1 MSRAV
6 TTLLGAYRAFRDLDA
21 TMVEI
26 NPLVVTGDGQVLAL
40 DCKMTFDDNAMF
52 RRPNVSELRDYAEE
66 DPREAQAAEYG
77 LNYVA
82 LEGDIGC
89 IINGA
94 GLAMA
99 TMDMIKHAGGQPANF
114 LDVGGGASP
123 ERVAA
128 AFRLVLSDAKIGAIL
143 VNIFAGINRCDWVA
157 QGVVQATRET
167 QLGIPLVV
175 RLAGT
180 NVEEGRRILRDSGL
194 PIITAD
200 TLSEAADR
208 VVQALNASRA
218 GQSPA
223 RPGKAGPGQPR
234 RRRRERTLMSIL
246 IDETTRVI
254 VQGFTGDKAT
264 FHAREMIAYGT
275 NVVGGVTPGKGGA
288 RHLDRPVFNT
298 VREAVRATG
307 ATASIIFV
315 PAAFCADSIME
326 AANAGIRLICT
337 ITDGIPAQDMMMVKR
352 YLFRFPKER
361 RSTLIGPNCAGIISA
376 GKAMLGIMPGH
387 IYSRGKVGLVT
398 RSGTLGYEAAAQM
411 NALGIGQTTSV
422 GIGGDP
428 INGSSFV
435 DMLKLFEEDPETEA
449 VMMIGEI
456 GGPQE
461 AEASLFVKENMSK
474 PVIGYV
480 AGLTAP
486 KGRRMGHAG
495 AIISAFGDTAAE
507 KAEIMRSAGLTVAP
521 SPAELGSTVAAA
533 LAKRSSRKKV
543 AVK

>member
-1 MSRAV
+1 
-6 TTLLGAYRAFRDLDA
+6 
-21 TMVEI
+21 
-26 NPLVVTGDGQVLAL
+26 
-40 DCKMTFDDNAMF
+40 
-52 RRPNVSELRDYAEE
+52 
-66 DPREAQAAEYG
+66 
-77 LNYVA
+77 
-82 LEGDIGC
+82 
-89 IINGA
+89 
-94 GLAMA
+94 
-99 TMDMIKHAGGQPANF
+99 
-114 LDVGGGASP
+114 
-123 ERVAA
+123 
-128 AFRLVLSDAKIGAIL
+128 
-143 VNIFAGINRCDWVA
+143 
-157 QGVVQATRET
+157 
-167 QLGIPLVV
+167 
-175 RLAGT
+175 
-180 NVEEGRRILRDSGL
+180 
-194 PIITAD
+194 
-200 TLSEAADR
+200 
-208 VVQALNASRA
+208 
-218 GQSPA
+218 
-223 RPGKAGPGQPR
+223 
-234 RRRRERTLMSIL
+234 MSIL
-246 IDETTRVI
+246 IDETTKVI

-275 NVVGGVTPGKGGA
+275 KVVGGVTPGKGGT

-298 VREAVRATG
+298 VKEAVRETG
-307 ATASIIFV
+307 ATASLVFV

-326 AANAGIRLICT
+326 AANAGIRLVCT

-361 RSTLIGPNCAGIISA
+361 RTTLVGPNCAGIISA

-387 IYSRGKVGLVT
+387 IYRRGPVGLVT
-398 RSGTLGYEAAAQM
+398 RSGTLGYEAASQM
-411 NALGIGQTTSV
+411 IELGIGQTTSV

-461 AEASLFVKENMSK
+461 AEAALFVKENMSK

-507 KAEIMRSAGLTVAP
+507 KAEILRSAGLTVAV

-533 LAKRSSRKKV
+533 LAGRSKRTV
-543 AVK
+543 AAR

>member
-1 MSRAV
+1 
-6 TTLLGAYRAFRDLDA
+6 
-21 TMVEI
+21 
-26 NPLVVTGDGQVLAL
+26 
-40 DCKMTFDDNAMF
+40 
-52 RRPNVSELRDYAEE
+52 
-66 DPREAQAAEYG
+66 
-77 LNYVA
+77 
-82 LEGDIGC
+82 
-89 IINGA
+89 
-94 GLAMA
+94 
-99 TMDMIKHAGGQPANF
+99 
-114 LDVGGGASP
+114 
-123 ERVAA
+123 
-128 AFRLVLSDAKIGAIL
+128 
-143 VNIFAGINRCDWVA
+143 
-157 QGVVQATRET
+157 
-167 QLGIPLVV
+167 
-175 RLAGT
+175 
-180 NVEEGRRILRDSGL
+180 
-194 PIITAD
+194 
-200 TLSEAADR
+200 
-208 VVQALNASRA
+208 
-218 GQSPA
+218 
-223 RPGKAGPGQPR
+223 
-234 RRRRERTLMSIL
+234 MSIL
-246 IDETTRVI
+246 IDERTRVI
-254 VQGFTGDKAT
+254 VQGFTGEKAT
-264 FHAREMIAYGT
+264 FHTREMIAYGT
-275 NVVGGVTPGKGGA
+275 NVVGGVTPGKGGM

-298 VREAVRATG
+298 VKEAVREVG
-307 ATASIIFV
+307 AEASIIFV

-326 AANAGIRLICT
+326 AANAGIRLVCT

-361 RSTLIGPNCAGIISA
+361 RTTLIGPNCAGIISA

-387 IYSRGKVGLVT
+387 IYSRGNVGVVS

-461 AEASLFVKENMSK
+461 AEASLFVKEHMSK

-507 KAEIMRSAGLTVAP
+507 KAEIMRTAGLTVAP

-543 AVK
+543 GVK